1 MTITFLS
8 YDAVHEVV
16 RVRLDDPNKPNPDM
30 QDFTVFAFNHL
41 IDTNDPKFTEQ
52 QKKIRQ
58 AFIDKGGKNWLL
70 KEIQSYQ
77 RKQLSGQG

>member
-1 MTITFLS
+1 
-8 YDAVHEVV
+8 
-16 RVRLDDPNKPNPDM
+16 M